1 MFTHQSLLGIQ
12 IMPELCTLHS
22 NAKLM
27 QINEAT
33 QRRGLVCHKTKAEF
47 GPEWHS
53 AVMLHGNGEDKFLG
67 FITKAKAFVT
77 P

>member
-12 IMPELCTLHS
+12 IMPELCTSHS

-27 QINEAT
+27 QINETT
-33 QRRGLVCHKTKAEF
+33 QRRGLVYHKTKAEF
-47 GPEWHS
+47 RPEWHP
-53 AVMLHGNGEDKFLG
+53 VVVLQGNGENKFLG
-67 FITKAKAFVT
+67 FITKVKAFVT